1 MNGAK
6 QPVINSTIQEQVYNI
21 IRTEVMNG
29 VFAEGEQLKEAELAQ
44 RFNVSRSPVREA
56 LRRLAGDG
64 ILMISPNRGIF
75 VREFSAKYILDVL
88 DLRIIL
94 EKRGIE
100 HSVEMLTPE
109 IRQTL
114 QSMRGEMSYVISHG
128 RYNLEKHDALD
139 TAFHGLIM
147 DFNDNEFISE
157 VAEKISAL
165 NSMFR
170 NVSLQSPER
179 AYESQVE
186 HIQLIDCL
194 LEGNIEQAVRINDGH
209 IGRTKRRVIGEFQK
223 RKHQGA

>member
-1 MNGAK
+1 MDTEK
-6 QPVINSTIQEQVYNI
+6 QPVVKLTIQEQIYKI
-21 IRTEVMNG
+21 IKKEVMNG
-29 VFAEGEQLKEAELAQ
+29 AFAEGEQLKEDELAQ
-44 RFNVSRSPVREA
+44 RFNVSRSPVRET
-56 LRRLAGDG
+56 LRQLVGDG
-64 ILMISPNRGIF
+64 ILIIIPNRGIF

-109 IRQTL
+109 IRQSL
-114 QSMRGEMSYVISHG
+114 LSMRREMNYIISNKQ
-128 RYNLEKHDALD
+128 YSLDKHDALD
-139 TAFHGLIM
+139 TAFHGVIM
-147 DFNDNEFISE
+147 NFNNNEFINE

-165 NSMFR
+165 NSIFR

-194 LEGNIEQAVRINDGH
+194 LEGNVEQAARINDDH
-209 IGRTKRRVIGEFQK
+209 ISRTKERVISEFQK